1 MTDTTRSDALLQRM
15 MDFHPKIMDLTLD
28 RVVRMLTA
36 LGEPQRRLPPVIL
49 PEPFDLE
56 EGRVICYPG
65 DVRHSVRELAMPG
78 PTRLYFHARHKRFE
92 PVGGFDSLFD

>member
-1 MTDTTRSDALLQRM
+1 MAESAEQGVLDADEHHMVNRVLRLGDRSVDSVMTQARS
-15 MDFHPKIMDLTLD
+15 
-28 RVVRMLTA
+28 
-36 LGEPQRRLPPVIL
+36 RLPPVIL

-65 DVRHSVRELAMPG
+65 DVRHSVRALAMPG

-92 PVGGFDSLFD
+92 PVNGFDSLFD